1 LIQFLQILTEK
12 NFRHL
17 QRFWGASGD
26 FWQAQW
32 DKILDKF
39 GDDPVTLWVYGKFK
53 KSYKRLFKDLKMVI
67 NLCYIFYKTM
77 KNI

>member
-1 LIQFLQILTEK
+1 MLTEK
-12 NFRHL
+12 NCRHL

-39 GDDPVTLWVYGKFK
+39 GDDPVTLWVYGKLK
-53 KSYKRLFKDLKMVI
+53 KKYTYQFLEIQKQ
-67 NLCYIFYKTM
+67 
-77 KNI
+77 

>member
-1 LIQFLQILTEK
+1 MNYFL
-12 NFRHL
+12 RHL

-39 GDDPVTLWVYGKFK
+39 GDDPDIYWIHGKK
-53 KSYKRLFKDLKMVI
+53 KLTHLILYKFLQCRLIQLI
-67 NLCYIFYKTM
+67 LYIESKIFEK
-77 KNI
+77 